1 MMRILVRLGCGLS
14 LLLQLSSGVLAVQP
28 AGEPIKVGAVL
39 SLTGPGAGLG
49 GPERNGILLAE
60 KRINERGGIRGR
72 PLKILI
78 EDDGSKPDIAK
89 SKAESLIHG
98 EKVVAL
104 LGPSLTAS
112 TGAVA
117 TVTNGIQ
124 MPQLCMTGL
133 GPAIESSY
141 KSVFHMLP
149 PQALNARAM
158 LEYITKGLKA
168 KKLGVLHDS
177 GYGQLVLTNIQNL
190 NKEYGIERGSAEKFE
205 VGATDV
211 STQAAKVRASEPD
224 VVGVI
229 ATSPVP
235 FRNARQMRIT
245 QPIVSA
251 VGSSSYEYV
260 KGMGEFADD
269 ITFAEFIVAEDPLA
283 HQKEFVDFFHKEKG
297 TLPKTYDA
305 AGWDATQVLA
315 QALEKAGPDS
325 GNEAIAAA
333 IRANR
338 YRGVVAQYNFAA
350 PDMTGIELDSYT
362 YSKLVKGTY
371 TSLDVR
377 AGKYPASGWPACF
390 GLVRT
395 VSHSRVRAFLR

>member
-1 MMRILVRLGCGLS
+1 MTRFFIQIVWRLVLVLPMMPGFAAAQQAS
-14 LLLQLSSGVLAVQP
+14 
-28 AGEPIKVGAVL
+28 GEPVKVGAVL

-72 PLKILI
+72 PLKVIV
-78 EDDGSKPDIAK
+78 EDDGSKADIAK
-89 SKAESLIHG
+89 SKAEALIHG
-98 EKVVAL
+98 ENVVAL

-117 TVTNGIQ
+117 SITNRMG

-133 GPAIESSY
+133 GPQIELQY
-141 KSVFHMLP
+141 KSLFHMLP
-149 PQALNARAM
+149 PQTLNAQAM
-158 LEYITKGLKA
+158 LEYISKGLKA
-168 KKLGVLHDS
+168 KRLGVLYDS
-177 GYGQLVLTNIQNL
+177 GYGQLVMTHIENQA
-190 NKEYGIERGSAEKFE
+190 KDYGITIVAEEKFE

-211 STQAAKVRASEPD
+211 STQAAKVRAAKPD
-224 VVGVI
+224 VVGII

-260 KGMGEFADD
+260 KGMGDFADD
-269 ITFAEFIVAEDPLA
+269 IVFPEFIVSEDPLP
-283 HQKEFVDFFHKEKG
+283 HQKEFVDAFVKEYG

-305 AGWDATQVLA
+305 AGWDATHVIA
-315 QALEKAGPDS
+315 QALETAGPDADS
-325 GNEAIAAA
+325 KAIAAA

-338 YRGVVAQYNFAA
+338 YRGVIARFNFAA
-350 PDMTGIELDSYT
+350 PDMTRIELDSYT
-362 YSKLVKGTY
+362 YSKLVKGRY
-371 TSLDVR
+371 TRLPFR
-377 AGKYPASGWPACF
+377 AK
-390 GLVRT
+390 
-395 VSHSRVRAFLR
+395 

>member
-1 MMRILVRLGCGLS
+1 MTRFFIQIVWRLMLVLPMIPGFAAAQQAS
-14 LLLQLSSGVLAVQP
+14 
-28 AGEPIKVGAVL
+28 GEPVKVGAVL

-72 PLKILI
+72 PLKII
-78 EDDGSKPDIAK
+78 VEDDGSKADIAK
-89 SKAESLIHG
+89 SKAEALIHG

-117 TVTNGIQ
+117 SITNRMG

-133 GPAIESSY
+133 GPQIELQY
-141 KSVFHMLP
+141 KSLFHMLP
-149 PQALNARAM
+149 PQILNAQAM
-158 LEYITKGLKA
+158 LEYISKGLKA
-168 KKLGVLHDS
+168 KRLGVLYDS
-177 GYGQLVLTNIQNL
+177 GYGQLVMTHIENQA
-190 NKEYGIERGSAEKFE
+190 KDYGITIVAEEKFE

-211 STQAAKVRASEPD
+211 STQAAKVRAAKPD
-224 VVGVI
+224 VVGII

-260 KGMGEFADD
+260 KGMGDFADD
-269 ITFAEFIVAEDPLA
+269 IVFPEFIVSEDPLP
-283 HQKEFVDFFHKEKG
+283 HQKEFVDAFVKEYG

-305 AGWDATQVLA
+305 AGWDATHVIA
-315 QALEKAGPDS
+315 QALETAGPDADS
-325 GNEAIAAA
+325 KAIAAA

-338 YRGVVAQYNFAA
+338 YRGVIARFNFAA

-362 YSKLVKGTY
+362 YSKLVKGRY
-371 TSLDVR
+371 TRLPFT
-377 AGKYPASGWPACF
+377 AK
-390 GLVRT
+390 
-395 VSHSRVRAFLR
+395 

>member
-1 MMRILVRLGCGLS
+1 MVSTACQFLRHFVS
-14 LLLQLSSGVLAVQP
+14 LLLLALAAASATAQQPSGP
-28 AGEPIKVGAVL
+28 PIKIGAVL

-49 GPERNGILLAE
+49 GPERSGILLAE
-60 KRINERGGIRGR
+60 KRINERGGVRGR
-72 PLKILI
+72 PLKVIV

-98 EKVVAL
+98 EKVIAL

-117 TVTNGIQ
+117 TVTNAIG

-141 KSVFHMLP
+141 RSLFHMLP
-149 PQALNARAM
+149 PQPLNARAM
-158 LEYITKGLKA
+158 LEYIGKGLKA
-168 KKLGVLHDS
+168 KKLGILHDS
-177 GYGQLVLTNIQNL
+177 GYGQLVMSQIQAL
-190 NKEYGIERGSAEKFE
+190 HKEYGIEIVATEKFE

-211 STQAAKVRASEPD
+211 STQAAKVRAAAPD

-260 KGMGEFADD
+260 KGMGEFGDG
-269 ITFAEFIVAEDPLA
+269 IVFAEFIVSEDPLP
-283 HQKEFVDFFHKEKG
+283 HQKEFVELFQKERG

-305 AGWDATQVLA
+305 AGWDAMHVLA
-315 QALEKAGPDS
+315 QALEKAGPDAGS
-325 GNEAIAAA
+325 EALAAA
-333 IRANR
+333 IRSTP

-350 PDMTGIELDSYT
+350 PDMTGIGLESYT
-362 YSKLVKGTY
+362 YSKLVKGRY
-371 TSLDVR
+371 TRLPFK
-377 AGKYPASGWPACF
+377 AG
-390 GLVRT
+390 L
-395 VSHSRVRAFLR
+395 